1 MTKNT
6 IDVCVIEHD
15 AVERGRLVQRLSWL
29 DFSVVEATEGNEGLR
44 QVYRHRP
51 KVVICAEYLPE
62 LAGIEVCRRVRSDVT
77 LDGTYFVVL
86 TAAGTTASRRA
97 ALNAGA
103 DEYLAKP
110 YDPEELR
117 ARIRNGMRIHR
128 LQDRLE
134 RAALTDGLTDLWN
147 HTQFRTL
154 LEHEFSRT
162 RRYGG
167 ALALLMI
174 DLDHFKAIND
184 TYGHEVGNHVLRLAA
199 RHLARAI
206 RDTDFVARYGGEE
219 FAVICPQTNLDE
231 AAQLADRLRESLAS
245 DVRVSQHPQLE
256 ITASVG
262 VACSSDPA
270 ATSVSALIDLGDRA
284 LYHSKRSGRNRS
296 TRCDRLLDAD
306 AMPEPPLDE
315 VDRLR
320 KEVHALSLR
329 SKELCLQSIWALVQ
343 ALDARDRYSAWHSR
357 NVKQYSEWLAQA
369 AGWSKPMQTA
379 VANAAMLHD
388 LGKIGLPDRLLLKPR
403 PLRADEMAL
412 VRQVP
417 LITCRILE
425 PLRVF
430 ETEVLMIRHIRE
442 NFDGSGYPDGL
453 EGERIPIGSRII
465 SIAEAFD
472 AMTCNRAY
480 RLGRSIDEA
489 LAEINLAAGSQ
500 FDPAFA
506 ALITATLSRERP
518 RWQEQIDRARV
529 EFSESAAEAPAPD
542 PAMNK
547 SA

>member
-1 MTKNT
+1 MTNT
-6 IDVCVIEHD
+6 SVDVCVIDPD

-29 DFSVVEATEGNEGLR
+29 EFSVVESEEGQEGLR

-51 KVVICAEYLPE
+51 KVVICTEHLPD
-62 LAGIEVCRRVRSDVT
+62 LSGVEVCRRVRGDAT
-77 LDGTYFVVL
+77 LDGTYFVIL
-86 TAAGTTASRRA
+86 TTAELPGARRT

-147 HTQFRTL
+147 HTQFRHL
-154 LEHEFSRT
+154 LEYEYSRT

-167 ALALLMI
+167 AVSLLMI

-184 TYGHEVGNHVLRLAA
+184 TYGHEVGNQVLRLTARRLSAA
-199 RHLARAI
+199 V
-206 RDTDFVARYGGEE
+206 RDSDMVARYGGEE
-219 FAVICPQTNLDE
+219 FAVICPQTALDE
-231 AAQLADRLRESLAS
+231 AALLADRLCETIAR
-245 DVRVSQHPQLE
+245 DVRIPQYPNLE
-256 ITASVG
+256 VTTSIG
-262 VACSSDPA
+262 VACSSDPTA
-270 ATSVSALIDLGDRA
+270 VSVGALIDLGDRG
-284 LYHSKRSGRNRS
+284 LYSSKRAGRNRV
-296 TRCDRLLDAD
+296 TRCDTL
-306 AMPEPPLDE
+306 PEGGATEAPLDE

-329 SKELCLQSIWALVQ
+329 SKELCLQSIWALIQ

-357 NVKQYSEWLAQA
+357 NVMQYTEWLAA
-369 AGWSKPMQTA
+369 AAAWPTPMRTA

-388 LGKIGLPDRLLLKPR
+388 LGKIGLPDRLLQCPR
-403 PLRADEMAL
+403 PLSPEEMAV

-417 LITCRILE
+417 LITCRILD

-453 EGERIPIGSRII
+453 EGERIPIGSRVL

-472 AMTCNRAY
+472 SITCNRAH
-480 RLGRSIDEA
+480 RMGRSMAEA
-489 LAEINLAAGSQ
+489 LAEINRAAGKQ
-500 FDPAFA
+500 FDPDFVK
-506 ALITATLSRERP
+506 LLTRTINR
-518 RWQEQIDRARV
+518 DRARWQKQIDQARV
-529 EFSESAAEAPAPD
+529 ELKEVSVVPDIQLVAA
-542 PAMNK
+542 
-547 SA
+547 S